1 MEYKCGCTADGDN
14 VANYCPIHG
23 DALVR
28 STALLSRPVHPE
40 EYRYR
45 ISKFH
50 RSIEQIIQ
58 QKLLIENLWPKPIIF
73 EKDSVRYV
81 FNRGERPKEVEELDA
96 YLSESINNAF
106 REIVV
111 EGK

>member
-1 MEYKCGCTADGDN
+1 MKYKCGCTADGDN

-23 DALVR
+23 EAEDR
-28 STALLSRPVHPE
+28 STALLSRSVHPE

-45 ISKFH
+45 ITKFH

-58 QKLLIENLWPKPIIF
+58 QKILIENLWPRPFSF
-73 EKDSVRYV
+73 EKDGVTYIV
-81 FNRGERPKEVEELDA
+81 KRGERPKEAEELDA

-111 EGK
+111 DGK